1 MSITYIGAFKSHSMS
16 YTLKDVF
23 YLGATHEYASSVYN
37 AAAKEGNIPIDI
49 SAYVDPI
56 AKGRQRGQGLA
67 VYRVHAQV
75 AGDSSGSPPAAADAG
90 QASYGL
96 SVKPYSTSGDDS
108 GAIDVGDLTPESDLL
123 IWGSF
128 LTQPGSLAP
137 GQGGGGN
144 SGNDPF
150 VEPSKDVPYVAV
162 RDTIFQLFR
171 TSVALSTDD
180 SVFIS
185 YRMECAMITL
195 DTATLNQL
203 LRTQTA

>member
-1 MSITYIGAFKSHSMS
+1 MS

-23 YLGATHEYASSVYN
+23 YLGATHEYASSTYN

-67 VYRVHAQV
+67 IYKVHAQV
-75 AGDSSGSPPAAADAG
+75 AGDASGSPPAAADAG
-90 QASYGL
+90 QGSYGL
-96 SVKPYSTSGDDS
+96 SVKPYATSGDDS
-108 GAIDVGDLTPESDLL
+108 GAIEIGDLTPESDLL

-150 VEPSKDVPYVAV
+150 VMPSTEVPYVAV
-162 RDTIFQLFR
+162 RDTIYQLFR
-171 TSVALSTDD
+171 TSVGLSEDD
-180 SVFIS
+180 SVYIS
-185 YRMECAMITL
+185 YRLECAMVTL